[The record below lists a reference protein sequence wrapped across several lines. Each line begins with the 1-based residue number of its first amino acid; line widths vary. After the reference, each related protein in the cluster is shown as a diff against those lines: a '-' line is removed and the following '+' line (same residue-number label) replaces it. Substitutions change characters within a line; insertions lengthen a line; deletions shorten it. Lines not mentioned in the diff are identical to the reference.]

1 MSDHATPDLS
11 IPPGL
16 EAALGTAVLEQV
28 GEDAFVLLGTPPD
41 WFAGTLEPA
50 DADGHYHVAGSSP
63 FLDDFVH
70 FAEGVWAEQAEGSLK
85 SEPWTEAGADGQER
99 TLEAVALTVGGRPL
113 LLLRPPLF
121 PFEEAQRIFQKAREQ
136 ALDYQLTRREM
147 EEREV
152 LLHCVVHDLS
162 NPLAGIKGGLQIL
175 QTAGHVGESGQEVL
189 QLTTEQADRMQGM
202 IRQILH
208 AFEAE
213 VAALMPGS
221 ALPGPAPNVRTAARI
236 ARATL
241 AARAEV
247 NDVGI
252 KVIDPPRPLFV
263 AGDEE
268 RLVRMILNYLDNA
281 LRHSP
286 RGSTVTISITED
298 VGQVMIAV
306 EDQGPGVSEA
316 QVPDL
321 FQKFAQNGGL
331 RGQAGL
337 GLYFVRITAEGWG
350 GSVGYERGRLGG
362 ARFWMRLPQAPEAA

>member
-1 MSDHATPDLS
+1 MPDRAIPPDLT
-11 IPPGL
+11 
-16 EAALGTAVLEQV
+16 ATLGTAVLEQI
-28 GEDAFVLLGTPPD
+28 GEDAFVLLGAAPD
-41 WFAGTLEPA
+41 WFAGTLRSA
-50 DADGHYHVAGSSP
+50 DAEGVYHIAASSP
-63 FLDDFVH
+63 FLDDFAH
-70 FAEGVWAEQAEGSLK
+70 FAEAVWAEQAAGTLK
-85 SEPWTEAGADGQER
+85 SEPWTEAGADGAER
-99 TLEAVALTVGGRPL
+99 TLEAVALTLDGRAL
-113 LLLRPPLF
+113 LLLRPPVF
-121 PFEEAQRIFQKAREQ
+121 PFEDAQRIFQKAREQ

-175 QTAGHVGESGQEVL
+175 QQAGHVADGGQEVL
-189 QLTTEQADRMQGM
+189 ELTAEQADRMQGM

-221 ALPGPAPNVRTAARI
+221 ALPGPAPSAQDAAATARS
-236 ARATL
+236 TL
-241 AARAEV
+241 AARAEI

-252 KVIDPPRPLFV
+252 QVQAPPEPILI

-286 RGSTVTISITED
+286 RGSTVRITIED
-298 VGQVMIAV
+298 EGETALIAV
-306 EDQGPGVSEA
+306 ADQGPGVPEA
-316 QVPDL
+316 QAADL
-321 FQKFAQNGGL
+321 FEKFAQSGGL
-331 RGQAGL
+331 RGQTGL

-350 GSVGYERGRLGG
+350 GGVGYEPSDQGG
-362 ARFWMRLPQAPEAA
+362 ARFWMRLPKAAEVA